1 MARKHARFERSIETK
16 AQKCVNSRSVGDVL
30 TAHLISSS
38 DGLAQPEDIVLSVV
52 IPTFNEALSVELLFA
67 RLMPVLDGLDVK
79 CEVIIVDDGSRD
91 DTPKKV
97 AACSAQDPR
106 IKLVCFSR
114 NFGKEAALSA
124 GLEHASGQA
133 VVQIDAD
140 LQHPPEL
147 IPTFFDAWRE
157 GHEIVYGTRRSRD
170 DEPWLRRKFKIGFY
184 KLFAAI
190 SEVELLKGAGDFILL
205 DRKVADALLSLPER
219 GRFTK
224 GLYAWVGFRRK
235 AVPFDVAPRNHGVS
249 GWSPRLLRR
258 FALDAITA
266 FGSVPLKIWSYI
278 GLSLAIPSFAY
289 GAYLTIRT
297 MAYGIDTPG
306 YASLM
311 VALCFFSGVQLLGL
325 GIIGEYLSRVLIE
338 VKQRPLYLITETV
351 GFETAAEIE
360 PRESSKPFSRR
371 RAS

>member
-1 MARKHARFERSIETK
+1 
-16 AQKCVNSRSVGDVL
+16 
-30 TAHLISSS
+30 
-38 DGLAQPEDIVLSVV
+38 LSVV
-52 IPTFNEALSVELLFA
+52 IPTFNEALSVEMLFA
-67 RLMPVLDGLDVK
+67 RLIPVLDALDVH

-91 DTPKKV
+91 ETSAKV
-97 AACSAQDPR
+97 AACRAQDPR
-106 IKLVCFSR
+106 IKLVRFSR

-133 VVQIDAD
+133 VLQIDAD

-147 IPTFFDAWRE
+147 IGEFLQAWRE
-157 GHEIVYGTRRSRD
+157 GNEIVYGTRRSRD
-170 DEPWLRRKFKIGFY
+170 DEPWLRRKFKMGFY
-184 KLFAAI
+184 HLFAAI

-205 DRKVADALLSLPER
+205 DRKVADALLALPER

-224 GLYAWVGFRRK
+224 GLYAWVGFQRK
-235 AVPFDVAPRNHGVS
+235 AIPFDVAPRAHGVS
-249 GWSPRLLRR
+249 GWSPRRLRR

-278 GLSLAIPSFAY
+278 GLLLAIPSFAY
-289 GAYLTIRT
+289 GAFLTART
-297 MAYGIDTPG
+297 MIYGIDTPG

-338 VKQRPLYLITETV
+338 VKQRPLYLVSETV
-351 GFETAAEIE
+351 GFDDEADE
-360 PRESSKPFSRR
+360 ESEAQDKPVSHR

>member
-1 MARKHARFERSIETK
+1 
-16 AQKCVNSRSVGDVL
+16 
-30 TAHLISSS
+30 
-38 DGLAQPEDIVLSVV
+38 
-52 IPTFNEALSVELLFA
+52 
-67 RLMPVLDGLDVK
+67 MPVLNDLDVA
-79 CEVIIVDDGSRD
+79 CEVIVVDDGSRD
-91 DTPKKV
+91 DTASQV
-97 AACSAQDPR
+97 ARESERDPR

-124 GLEHASGQA
+124 GLAYASGQA

-140 LQHPPEL
+140 LQHPPE
-147 IPTFFDAWRE
+147 IIAKFFDAWRD

-170 DEPWLRRKFKIGFY
+170 DEPWLRRKFRKGFY
-184 KLFAAI
+184 RLFAAI
-190 SEVELLKGAGDFILL
+190 SEVELLKGGGDFILL

-235 AVPFDVAPRNHGVS
+235 AIPFDVAPRSHGVS

-266 FGSVPLKIWSYI
+266 FGSVPLKIWSYL
-278 GLSLAIPSFAY
+278 GLLLAIPSFAY
-289 GAYLTIRT
+289 GAFLTVRT
-297 MAYGIDTPG
+297 MMYGIETPG

-311 VALCFFSGVQLLGL
+311 VAICFFSGVQLLGL

-338 VKQRPLYLITETV
+338 VKQRPLYLISQTV
-351 GFETAAEIE
+351 GFEGAPTKAKVHKSHE
-360 PRESSKPFSRR
+360 PASRQ